1 MVCGGSSKL
10 HCQKTAD
17 IEAMELGYYEW
28 LATVILPK
36 RKIKNGQSY
45 AAHIIMQTILKS
57 EEGFGKN
64 PRPLIPFLLP
74 NNPVSAMAI
83 FTPYFNISNKKF
95 VIVYIVNR
103 YTMARPVH

>member
-1 MVCGGSSKL
+1 ML
-10 HCQKTAD
+10 HCQKAED

-28 LATVILPK
+28 PATVILPK
-36 RKIKNGQSY
+36 RKIKMDKSY

-57 EEGFGKN
+57 GESFGKS

-74 NNPVSAMAI
+74 NNPVSAMTI
-83 FTPYFNISNKKF
+83 FTPYFDISNKKF
-95 VIVYIVNR
+95 VIFVIMYIVNR